1 MIFIELL
8 DQIVIELR
16 HQGQPVPCRGRH
28 SQLVQDESE
37 QLSEIEMSIED
48 ESRVDGGLH
57 SAHEPSEQCRLSS
70 ARLAGNDDKALAGFN
85 TVTQRS
91 KCLPIKRVCV
101 GKPRIGSDAKRQL
114 CKSKMV
120 TVHTVDSFL
129 SEHFAFEFCLL
140 HSPRT
145 ENRFSQYHKKIY
157 NGRVFS
163 IIFSSPF
170 VLTTTF
176 GFPWLWV
183 VSAAVWI
190 SQIRISSQPNGVE
203 RWPDCFS

>member
-1 MIFIELL
+1 MILMELL

-16 HQGQPVPCRGRH
+16 HQGQPVACRGRH
-28 SQLVQDESE
+28 SQLVQEESE
-37 QLSEIEMSIED
+37 QLSEIEMSVEN

-57 SAHEPSEQCRLSS
+57 SAHEPSEQCCLSS
-70 ARLAGNDDKALAGFN
+70 ARLAGNNDEALTGLN
-85 TVTQRS
+85 TITQRS

-114 CKSKMV
+114 RQSKMV
-120 TVHTVDSFL
+120 TVHAVHSIL
-129 SEHFAFEFCLL
+129 SEHFALKFCLL

-170 VLTTTF
+170 VLT
-176 GFPWLWV
+176 
-183 VSAAVWI
+183 
-190 SQIRISSQPNGVE
+190 
-203 RWPDCFS
+203 